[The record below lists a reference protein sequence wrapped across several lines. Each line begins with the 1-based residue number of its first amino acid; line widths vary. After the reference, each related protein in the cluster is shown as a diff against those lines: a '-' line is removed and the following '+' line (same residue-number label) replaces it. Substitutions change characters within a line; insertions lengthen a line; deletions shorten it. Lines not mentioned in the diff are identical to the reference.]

1 MTKKILKAAR
11 TKKYYLQ
18 YEKTQS
24 SAALLVRN
32 YANKT
37 ENYIFTVLKGRKM
50 SIQDFRFHEKKSFK
64 VKGEISTFSVKQKKM
79 N

>member
-18 YEKTQS
+18 KEKNKS

-50 SIQDFRFHEKKSFK
+50 SI
-64 VKGEISTFSVKQKKM
+64 
-79 N
+79 